1 MSLSGVLKF
10 TGLKLSDAVRHAE
23 MLGCLV
29 RRAWLEPETA
39 ASLVSVRF
47 NQCTA
52 DALAL
57 EVLGGQIAFYPSADV
72 DSAAA

>member
-1 MSLSGVLKF
+1 
-10 TGLKLSDAVRHAE
+10 
-23 MLGCLV
+23 
-29 RRAWLEPETA
+29 
-39 ASLVSVRF
+39 VSVRF